1 MKISRHNQKIA
12 HFLPEPKTDTPAR
25 QTIGT
30 FIFSGRNENSPPV
43 SFFFPVV
50 IDRVPAR
57 QTTGTFFFSARN
69 ENFPPVS
76 FFFSGRN

>member
-1 MKISRHNQKIA
+1 MKISR
-12 HFLPEPKTDTPAR
+12 LYL
-25 QTIGT
+25 
-30 FIFSGRNENSPPV
+30 
-43 SFFFPVV
+43 FFFPVV

-76 FFFSGRN
+76 FFFPVVIDRVPARQTTGTFFFSARNENFLPVSFFFSGRN